1 MPDQEIAELARKKGI
16 DIAIDLTGYTEN
28 ARDQI
33 LAYRAAPI
41 QVSYLGYPGSMG
53 ADFIDYL
60 IADCTLIPVEN
71 QKFYSEKIVH
81 LPNCYQ
87 VSSHSNSPPNMEGG
101 RSELG
106 LPEEGFVF
114 CCFNDHYKITPR
126 EFDIWMRLLGKVQ
139 GSVLWLR
146 RSNKSSEANLKK
158 EAQDR
163 AIDPS
168 RLIFAEK
175 CEYSEYLIRMTKADL
190 FLDTFNYNAGAMAN
204 DALWSGLPILT
215 KQGDS
220 YTARMAS
227 SLLNAIDL
235 PELITSTENDYEQIA
250 LDLATH
256 PNKLESLK
264 TKLSIN
270 RDNTSLFDTARFT
283 KNIETAYTQMYEKY
297 LANKNPEHLFIKE

>member
-1 MPDQEIAELARKKGI
+1 
-16 DIAIDLTGYTEN
+16 
-28 ARDQI
+28 
-33 LAYRAAPI
+33 
-41 QVSYLGYPGSMG
+41 MG

-60 IADCTLIPVEN
+60 IADCTLIPAEN

-101 RSELG
+101 RSALG

-158 EAQDR
+158 EAQGR

-168 RLIFAEK
+168 RLIFAKK
-175 CEYSEYLIRMTKADL
+175 CEYSEYLMRMTKADL
-190 FLDTFNYNAGAMAN
+190 FFGCHSMPSSHNRVDPL
-204 DALWSGLPILT
+204 
-215 KQGDS
+215 
-220 YTARMAS
+220 
-227 SLLNAIDL
+227 SLLNKIL
-235 PELITSTENDYEQIA
+235 
-250 LDLATH
+250 
-256 PNKLESLK
+256 
-264 TKLSIN
+264 
-270 RDNTSLFDTARFT
+270 
-283 KNIETAYTQMYEKY
+283 
-297 LANKNPEHLFIKE
+297 